1 LAVNSRE
8 RFRLALSHREADRI
22 PIHDS
27 PWAATVDR
35 WKGEG
40 LPSGISVADYFG
52 YELAGFGADTSPQ
65 LPVEV
70 LHEDREYIIE
80 RNSFGGV
87 RRNHRDRSTTP
98 EIIDYP
104 CKSREDWERL
114 KPRLQASDRRVDWVS
129 GLQAFQ
135 LERSRGRFITYSAA
149 VGYDKIQSYVA
160 TVRLLK
166 AVIMEPDWVKD
177 MYTTDAK
184 LAMEMCERMING
196 GFEFDGAYLFCDL
209 GYRNGLF
216 FSPRHY
222 REQLHPVFKDLC
234 DYFKSR
240 DMPVLLHCCGQVKD
254 LIPYFIEEGI
264 TCLQPLEVKAGMD
277 LIELKHRYGDK
288 MCFMGGIDVR
298 LMAQEDPAPLEREI
312 REKIRVAKKGGGYIY
327 HSDHSV
333 PKNVSFKQY
342 ERVIQM
348 VKKYGQYG

>member
-1 LAVNSRE
+1 MNSRE

-27 PWAATVDR
+27 PWSATVDR
-35 WKGEG
+35 WRGEG

-65 LPVEV
+65 FPVEV
-70 LHEDREYIIE
+70 LQEDEEYIIE
-80 RNSFGGV
+80 RNAFGGV

-104 CKSREDWERL
+104 CKSHEDWERI
-114 KPRLQASDRRVDWVS
+114 KPRLQASDRRVNWVS

-135 LERSRGRFITYSAA
+135 LERSREKFITYNAA

-160 TVRLLK
+160 SVQLLK

-177 MYTTDAK
+177 MYTTDAR
-184 LAMEMCERMING
+184 LVMEMCERMING
-196 GFEFDGAYLFCDL
+196 GFEFDGAFLFCDL
-209 GYRNGLF
+209 GYKNGLF

-222 REQLHPVFKDLC
+222 EEQLHPVFKELC

-240 DMPVLLHCCGQVKD
+240 DMPVILHCCGQVKD

-298 LMAQEDPAPLEREI
+298 LMAQEDPVPLEKEI
-312 REKIRVAKKGGGYIY
+312 REKIQVAKKGGGYIY

>member
-1 LAVNSRE
+1 VNSRE
-8 RFRLALSHREADRI
+8 RVRLTLSHREADRI

-27 PWAATVDR
+27 PWSATVDR
-35 WKGEG
+35 WRGEG
-40 LPSGISVADYFG
+40 LPAGMSAADYFG
-52 YELAGFGADTSPQ
+52 YELCGFSADTSPQ
-65 LPVEV
+65 FPVEV

-80 RNSFGGV
+80 RNAFGGV

-98 EIIDYP
+98 QIIDYP
-104 CKSREDWERL
+104 CKSREDWEKL

-135 LERSRGRFITYSAA
+135 LERSRGRFITYNAA

-160 TVRLLK
+160 SVRLLK

-184 LAMEMCERMING
+184 LAMEMCERMIDG
-196 GFEFDGAYLFCDL
+196 GFDFDGAYLFCDL

-222 REQLHPVFKDLC
+222 EEQLHPVFKDLC
-234 DYFKSR
+234 DYFRSR
-240 DMPVLLHCCGQVKD
+240 DMPVILHCCGQVKD

-277 LIELKHRYGDK
+277 LIELKNRYGDR

-298 LMAQEDPAPLEREI
+298 LMAQEDPAPLEKEI
-312 REKIRVAKKGGGYIY
+312 REKIQVAKKGGGYIY

>member
-1 LAVNSRE
+1 VNSRE

-27 PWAATVDR
+27 PWSSTVDR
-35 WKGEG
+35 WRGEG
-40 LPSGISVADYFG
+40 LPSGISAADYFG

-65 LPVEV
+65 FPVEV

-80 RNSFGGV
+80 RNAFGGV

-149 VGYDKIQSYVA
+149 VGYDKIQSYVT

-166 AVIMEPDWVKD
+166 AVIMEPNWVKD

-196 GFEFDGAYLFCDL
+196 GFEFDGAFLSCDL

-222 REQLHPVFKDLC
+222 EEQLHPIFKDLC

-240 DMPVLLHCCGQVKD
+240 DMPVILHCCGQVKD

-277 LIELKHRYGDK
+277 LIELKHRYGNK

-298 LMAQEDPAPLEREI
+298 LMAQEDSAPLEKEI
-312 REKIRVAKKGGGYIY
+312 REKIQVAKKGGGYIY

>member
-1 LAVNSRE
+1 VNSRE
-8 RFRLALSHREADRI
+8 RVRLALSHREADRI

-35 WKGEG
+35 WRGEG
-40 LPSGISVADYFG
+40 LPSGVSAADYFG
-52 YELAGFGADTSPQ
+52 YELCGFGADTSPQ
-65 LPVEV
+65 FPVEV

-80 RNSFGGV
+80 RNAFGGV

-98 EIIDYP
+98 QIMDYP
-104 CKSREDWERL
+104 CKSREDWEKL

-135 LERSRGRFITYSAA
+135 LERSRGRFITYNAA

-160 TVRLLK
+160 SVRLLK

-184 LAMEMCERMING
+184 LAMEMCERMIDG

-222 REQLHPVFKDLC
+222 REQLHPVFKELC

-240 DMPVLLHCCGQVKD
+240 DMPVILHCCGQVKD

-277 LIELKHRYGDK
+277 LIELKNRYGDK

-312 REKIRVAKKGGGYIY
+312 REKIQVAKKGGGYIY

>member
-1 LAVNSRE
+1 
-8 RFRLALSHREADRI
+8 
-22 PIHDS
+22 
-27 PWAATVDR
+27 VDR
-35 WKGEG
+35 WRGEG
-40 LPSGISVADYFG
+40 LPSGVSAADYFG
-52 YELAGFGADTSPQ
+52 YELCGFGADTSPQ
-65 LPVEV
+65 FPVEV

-80 RNSFGGV
+80 RNAFGGV

-98 EIIDYP
+98 QIMDYP
-104 CKSREDWERL
+104 CKSREDWEKL

-135 LERSRGRFITYSAA
+135 LERSRGRFITYNAA

-160 TVRLLK
+160 SVRLLK

-184 LAMEMCERMING
+184 LAMEMCERMIDG
-196 GFEFDGAYLFCDL
+196 GFDFDGAYLFCDL

-222 REQLHPVFKDLC
+222 EEQLHPVFKDLC
-234 DYFKSR
+234 DYFRSR
-240 DMPVLLHCCGQVKD
+240 DMPVILHCCGQVKD

-277 LIELKHRYGDK
+277 LIELKNRYGDR

-298 LMAQEDPAPLEREI
+298 LMAQEDPAPLEKEI
-312 REKIRVAKKGGGYIY
+312 REKIQVAKKGGGYIY